1 MKNGNG
7 TRTPGRRYR
16 RLVLFIIGYVI
27 LFVAGNYAIWKLR
40 TEVLLTKKYD
50 GGDLARMGYLPE
62 VKDYRKKTDDLPRR
76 HLEMRDFHGQPV
88 DILVIGDSFSNGG
101 GEGRNSY
108 FQDYIATI
116 NNATVVNVFPY
127 PTGDLIMAFQPVS
140 TLAVLFNSGYLDL
153 LKPKCILI
161 QSAERYSTPRLSL
174 PLRFTAT
181 DTVEAIRNQYK
192 DQYMSLDYLPKVGF
206 INDGNFKY
214 LYYNFMYLFSDNAFR
229 RLVYKKQLTRP
240 LFNAGDGKTLIF
252 HGDDLQNLPLAT
264 RENIRALNDNLNRL
278 SDILKKKGIKLYFM
292 PVVDKSN
299 LYGDFI
305 VDNRFPRSIFFE
317 ELRPL
322 PRRYTLIDTKKVLL
336 ERLNRGD
343 KEIFH
348 SDDTH
353 WTWRASQAIF
363 ETVSFAGCCSS
374 ASCAPLPGAGT
385 GTRSDQSTGTVVK

>member
-1 MKNGNG
+1 V
-7 TRTPGRRYR
+7 PGRRYR
-16 RLVLFIIGYVI
+16 RLALFIFWYVI

-50 GGDLARMGYLPE
+50 GGDLARMGYLTE
-62 VKDYRKKTDDLPRR
+62 VKDYRKKIDDLPRR

-108 FQDYIATI
+108 YQDYIATI
-116 NNATVVNVFPY
+116 NKATVLNVFPY

-140 TLAVLFNSGYLDL
+140 TLAVLYNSGYLEL
-153 LKPKCILI
+153 MKPKCVLI
-161 QSAERYSTPRLSL
+161 QSAERYCAPRFGL

-181 DTVEAIRNQYK
+181 DSIEAIRSQYK
-192 DQYMSLDYLPKVGF
+192 DQRMSLDYLPKVGF

-229 RLVYKKQLTRP
+229 RLVYKKRLTRP
-240 LFNAGDGKTLIF
+240 LFNAGDGRTLVF
-252 HGDDLQNLPLAT
+252 HGDDLQNLRLAT
-264 RENIRALNDNLNRL
+264 PEYIRAMNDNLNRL
-278 SDILKKKGIKLYFM
+278 SDILNAKGIRLYFM
-292 PVVDKSN
+292 PVVDKYN
-299 LYGDFI
+299 LYSDFI
-305 VDNRFPRSIFFE
+305 IDNQHPKSTFFE
-317 ELRPL
+317 QLRPL
-322 PRRYTLIDTKKVLL
+322 PRRYTLIDTKEILL
-336 ERLNRGD
+336 ERLNQGE

-363 ETVSFAGCCSS
+363 EKVPFTTCCSDDGS
-374 ASCAPLPGAGT
+374 RQVA
-385 GTRSDQSTGTVVK
+385 RSTPGTVP